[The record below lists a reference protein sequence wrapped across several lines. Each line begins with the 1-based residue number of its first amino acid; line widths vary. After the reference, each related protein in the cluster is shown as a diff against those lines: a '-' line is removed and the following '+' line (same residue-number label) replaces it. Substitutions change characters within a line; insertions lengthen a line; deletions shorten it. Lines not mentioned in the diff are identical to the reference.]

1 MRYFADGD
9 LTTGLKVAANPYPI
23 ELVLGE
29 WHIVWLHVDGSER
42 TTNYDEPNALL
53 AMGMTISAIEPAD
66 KRKKAAHENLHVEF
80 KFCQWG
86 LEYQGRYNTD
96 GLATKLTLVDNT
108 TKDLVDAD
116 DDAVLF
122 FGAVRDDQ
130 DFPFLS
136 FGTSALPRDARLEH
150 YQNME
155 FVAKKTDETGIQTL
169 ELTRNER
176 LRLGYRMNED
186 GIFDDFLETSAQR
199 AISRA
204 DRNESYETLMRQF
217 REYTEARER
226 TMEKIATLRAR
237 MDQELLQEGI
247 SPQYRAPNRPMAV
260 ANGGTKRTSSG
271 LAKVTAA
278 AAPASASKSTPKTA
292 ATVRAAHPNSAPA
305 GIGRRR
311 KRSAKVRDS
320 FLPRAMNGV
329 NLRGEDR
336 DLTND
341 QDLIAARTP
350 PASSTTANLPNSQ
363 LKVPDYGDE
372 DEEEEL
378 SAVAGGAEEEEGE
391 EADDD
396 DDDQF
401 DSTSAA
407 SSEPVNSHRP
417 RARARARARG
427 ARAPRRSYDRK
438 PPNSNTF
445 NPDGPP
451 QRECPFCQ
459 TFIVIKNWAIHTNS
473 LKHRTNVA
481 TAEGDDAIQA
491 RIQNDGSNK
500 RPRASGANGSET
512 RATESSAASPGKLKR
527 PSSRLLRGAN
537 ATPMSA

>member
-9 LTTGLKVAANPYPI
+9 LTTGIKVAARPYPM

-66 KRKKAAHENLHVEF
+66 KRKKLAHENFQVEF

-199 AISRA
+199 AITRG

-217 REYTEARER
+217 REYSEAREK
-226 TMEKIATLRAR
+226 TMEKLSALRTR

-260 ANGGTKRTSSG
+260 TNGATKRTSSG
-271 LAKVTAA
+271 LAKVNA
-278 AAPASASKSTPKTA
+278 AAPASAAKSTPKTA
-292 ATVRAAHPNSAPA
+292 ATAMATHPNSAPA

-311 KRSAKVRDS
+311 KHSAKVRES

-329 NLRGEDR
+329 KLRGEDR

-341 QDLIAARTP
+341 QGLIAARTP
-350 PASSTTANLPNSQ
+350 PASSANLPNSQ
-363 LKVPDYGDE
+363 LNVADYGDE
-372 DEEEEL
+372 DEEE

-396 DDDQF
+396 DEF
-401 DSTSAA
+401 DSTSVA

-417 RARARARARG
+417 RGRARAR

-438 PPNSNTF
+438 PPNSNAF

-451 QRECPFCQ
+451 QRECSFCQ
-459 TFIVIKNWAIHTNS
+459 TFIVIKNWAIHTSS
-473 LKHRTNVA
+473 LKHRTNVV

-491 RIQNDGSNK
+491 RTQTDGSNK
-500 RPRASGANGSET
+500 RPRVSGPNGSET